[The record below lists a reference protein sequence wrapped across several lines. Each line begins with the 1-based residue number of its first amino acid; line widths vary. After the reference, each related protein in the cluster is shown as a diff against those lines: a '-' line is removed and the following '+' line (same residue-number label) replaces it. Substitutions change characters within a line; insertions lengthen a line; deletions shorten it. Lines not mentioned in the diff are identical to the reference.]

1 MVKNEKPFE
10 KISKLYML
18 DNFVHKSGNPTWLA
32 NRIRD
37 QKSNRIQG
45 KGQQHCL
52 AHWEILWRNY
62 SIAEKEPEEKIEF
75 NFNDWGVTTV
85 RRNESF
91 LAMKVKVS

>member
-1 MVKNEKPFE
+1 
-10 KISKLYML
+10 ML

-45 KGQQHCL
+45 KGQQHCM

-62 SIAEKEPEEKIEF
+62 SIVENEPEEKIEF

-85 RRNESF
+85 SRNESF
-91 LAMKVKVS
+91 LAMKVKVFYIIENS